1 MWKVAERFPSLVLI
15 VHILLLIFFF
25 FFCNE
30 GNEKKITQDLISERA
45 YMCLGGLVIY

>member
-15 VHILLLIFFF
+15 VHILLLIFF